1 MIAQCPREGCD
12 GDKAF
17 FYQVQ
22 IRSADEPMTTFYK
35 VMMLLAC
42 TIAFLANTEHSLV
55 YELRTTVEGELGV
68 TVGISALHARFSCLK
83 CFSTLLSNSRRYLSL
98 IFDKTI

>member
-35 VMMLLAC
+35 VAML
-42 TIAFLANTEHSLV
+42 FANTLAVPGAENSIV
-55 YELRTTVEGELGV
+55 YDLRSAVEGELGL
-68 TVGISALHARFSCLK
+68 ALSIMPYVLNFHS
-83 CFSTLLSNSRRYLSL
+83 
-98 IFDKTI
+98 